1 MTEKFYTL
9 PDLPYVYDALE
20 PVISKEIMTLHHDK
34 HHKAYVDKANELLTS
49 LDEARKT
56 GTKID
61 IGTIAKKLS
70 FNIDGHILHSIF
82 WKNLTPPAEKKEPS
96 HDFLEAIEA
105 EFGDLERFKIEF
117 AETALTI
124 EGSGWAVLVFNPMAK
139 KLLIAQVGNHNLA
152 HILGPTILALDMW
165 EHSFYL
171 DYKSD
176 KKTYVDNFWKVVDW
190 VAVSARFEH
199 DRNIQPKL

>member
-1 MTEKFYTL
+1 MTENFYSL

-34 HHKAYVDKANELLTS
+34 HHKAYVDKANELLTG

-56 GTKID
+56 GGKVD
-61 IGTIAKKLS
+61 FGTIAKKLS
-70 FNIDGHILHSIF
+70 FNVDGHILHSLF
-82 WKNLTPPAEKKEPS
+82 WTNLTSPTDKKEPS
-96 HDFLEAIEA
+96 HDFVAAIEA
-105 EFGDLERFKIEF
+105 EFGDFERFKAEF

-124 EGSGWAVLVFNPMAK
+124 EGSGWAVLNYCRQTKRLV
-139 KLLIAQVGNHNLA
+139 ISQVGNHNLA
-152 HILGPTILALDMW
+152 HNLGPILLTLDMW

-176 KKTYVDNFWKVVDW
+176 KKSFVENFWKVVNW
-190 VAVSARFEH
+190 AEVSERFG
-199 DRNIQPKL
+199 KSLA